1 MRMYIDGDWCEG
13 ANKMPVVEPYTGD
26 TIDTVPDADADDV
39 ERTLAAAVRRA
50 REMAALTAYE
60 RAQILNR
67 AADQCAAE
75 VETLTTL
82 IAREVGKPIAEA
94 RGEAGRA
101 ADMLRLAAFEG
112 SQLRGETLPLD
123 ANAATTGKLG
133 FTLRHP
139 CGVVVAITPFNYPS
153 LLVLHKIGPAL
164 ATGNAVILKP
174 ATNTPLTALAL
185 TRILLEDGLPPNALQ
200 CITGSGARLGPALC
214 ADPRVRNISFT
225 GSTAVGEAI
234 AACAGVKKLSLELGS
249 ACPMVVMPDADLD
262 AVAKATATAGYV
274 NAGQVCISLQR
285 VLVHE
290 KVYGDYLDAVKAPVE
305 AIKVGGSLEP
315 DTQLSAMITETEA
328 ERVGAWVDEAMAD
341 GAQLVTG
348 GARDGAVMQPTLLA
362 DVKPEM
368 RVFKDEVFGPAVAAT
383 PVSDIDHAI
392 ELANDSRYG
401 LAAAIFT
408 QDVRNAMRFAQAAE
422 SGNVHVNWTPLWRA
436 DLMPYGGVK
445 GSGFGK
451 EGIRYAAEEMTEM
464 KTVVFHG
471 LD

>member
-1 MRMYIDGDWCEG
+1 
-13 ANKMPVVEPYTGD
+13 
-26 TIDTVPDADADDV
+26 
-39 ERTLAAAVRRA
+39 
-50 REMAALTAYE
+50 
-60 RAQILNR
+60 
-67 AADQCAAE
+67 
-75 VETLTTL
+75 
-82 IAREVGKPIAEA
+82 
-94 RGEAGRA
+94 
-101 ADMLRLAAFEG
+101 
-112 SQLRGETLPLD
+112 
-123 ANAATTGKLG
+123 
-133 FTLRHP
+133 
-139 CGVVVAITPFNYPS
+139 VAITPFNYPS

-174 ATNTPLTALAL
+174 ATNTPLTALTL
-185 TRILLEDGLPPNALQ
+185 TRILLESGLPANGIQ

-214 ADPRVRNISFT
+214 ADPRVRKISFT

-234 AACAGVKKLSLELGS
+234 AGVAGVKKLSLELGS

-262 AVAKATATAGYV
+262 AVAKATAVAGYV

-290 KVYGDYLDAVKAPVE
+290 KVYGDYLDAVKTPVE
-305 AIKVGGSLEP
+305 EIRIGGSLEP
-315 DTQLSAMITETEA
+315 ETQLSAMISESEA
-328 ERVGAWVDEAMAD
+328 ARVGAWVDEAVES
-341 GAQLVTG
+341 GARLVTG
-348 GARDGAVMQPTLLA
+348 GEREGAVMQPTLLA

-368 RVFKDEVFGPAVAAT
+368 RVSADEVFGPAVAAT
-383 PVSDIDHAI
+383 PVADIEDAI
-392 ELANDSRYG
+392 RLANDSRYG

-408 QDVRNAMRFAQAAE
+408 KDVTDAMRFAQAAE

-451 EGIRYAAEEMTEM
+451 EGVRYAAEEMTEM

>member
-1 MRMYIDGDWCEG
+1 MRMYIDGDWCDS
-13 ANKMPVVEPYTGD
+13 AQKMSVVEPYTGD
-26 TIDTVPDADADDV
+26 TIDTVPDASTEDV
-39 ERTLAAAVRRA
+39 EHTLAAAVRGA

-82 IAREVGKPIAEA
+82 IAREV
-94 RGEAGRA
+94 GRA

-185 TRILLEDGLPPNALQ
+185 TRILLEAGLPPNALQ

-214 ADPRVRNISFT
+214 ADPRVRKISFT

-234 AACAGVKKLSLELGS
+234 AGCTGVKKLSLELGS

-315 DTQLSAMITETEA
+315 GTQLSAMITETEA
-328 ERVGAWVDEAMAD
+328 ERVSAWVDEAVAH

-383 PVSDIDHAI
+383 PVSATPVSDIDHAI

-422 SGNVHVNWTPLWRA
+422 SGNDHVNWTPLWRA

-451 EGIRYAAEEMTEM
+451 ESIRYAAEEMTEM